1 MTMQRH
7 LTPLA
12 LATLLCLPAV
22 AFAQTPS
29 PMTPTPTPGA
39 AAPATPAPGAAGGM
53 EARVEQRINQLHAQL
68 RITAAQQKDWDQ
80 FAQVMR
86 TNAQDMD
93 AALQQRTQQFP
104 TMTALQNMQSYDKLA
119 QMHAD
124 HVQKLTSA
132 FETLYDSLPAAQ
144 KQAADQAFR
153 TNAAS
158 PQHAMTS
165 NTTHTE

>member
-1 MTMQRH
+1 MTMPRH
-7 LTPLA
+7 FAPLA
-12 LATLLCLPAV
+12 LATILCLPAA

-29 PMTPTPTPGA
+29 PVAPTPPPGA
-39 AAPATPAPGAAGGM
+39 TAPATPAPGAAGGM

-68 RITAAQQKDWDQ
+68 RITAAEQKDWDQ

-93 AALQQRTQQFP
+93 AALQQRTQQFS

-132 FETLYDSLPAAQ
+132 FETLYNSLPAAQ

-153 TNAAS
+153 TNATN
-158 PQHAMTS
+158 QHAMGS
-165 NTTHTE
+165 STTHTE

>member
-1 MTMQRH
+1 MTMPRH

-12 LATLLCLPAV
+12 LATLLCLPAA

-29 PMTPTPTPGA
+29 PAAPMPPPGA

-53 EARVEQRINQLHAQL
+53 AARVEQRISQLHGQL
-68 RITAAQQKDWDQ
+68 RITAAEQKDWDQ
-80 FAQVMR
+80 FAQIMR

-93 AALQQRTQQFP
+93 AALQQRTQEFQ

-144 KQAADQAFR
+144 KQSADQAFR
-153 TNAAS
+153 TNAAG
-158 PQHAMTS
+158 QHAMGS
-165 NTTHTE
+165 STTHTE